1 MEFGEIETQ
10 NETKRVVNSAFPAVI
25 IAGKFAAGSGVLE
38 SGTPLA
44 YDANDLYV
52 AYVEGGADTLG
63 QVIGVNTKDV
73 DTEVTGGAVGPVIRL
88 GMVRPEAL
96 TDNTAATIKAL
107 AAEKIFAY

>member
-1 MEFGEIETQ
+1 MEFGKTETQ
-10 NETKRVVNSAFPAVI
+10 NETKRVVNNAFPAVI
-25 IAGKFAAGSGVLE
+25 LSGKFAAGNGVIE
-38 SGTPLA
+38 AGTPLA
-44 YDANDLYV
+44 YDASDLYV
-52 AYVEGGADTLG
+52 PYVEGGADTLG

-73 DTEVTGGAVGPVIRL
+73 DTDAAGGAVGPVIRL